1 MNYALEVATT
11 LQKTKQRRK
20 PQMDNLTDFLKSRGI
35 IEKSSDEFW
44 TCTGIHN
51 IALSP
56 TFPPIGY
63 TEKYNGESTEE
74 LKTMPIKK
82 CPNCGSELS
91 LVTNITKQ
99 S

>member
-1 MNYALEVATT
+1 M
-11 LQKTKQRRK
+11 QKTKLRRK
-20 PQMDNLTDFLKSRGI
+20 PQMDNLTDFLKARGI

-51 IALSP
+51 VALSP

-63 TEKYNGESTEE
+63 TEKYNGESIEE
-74 LKTMPIKK
+74 LQKMPRKK